1 MATIHPEPKLVFLF
15 DDGEGNHF
23 LRIQA
28 LDGTTQVWPLTLDRA
43 LKMAAEMAD
52 TARRISKSMQ
62 KRPE

>member
-1 MATIHPEPKLVFLF
+1 VFLF